1 MRGFGGG
8 GARRHSNRTNDLE
21 NVTQKAKQAQP
32 GGFKAGPC
40 PRDAPTQTRRDH
52 CHHHEGNRLAT
63 SLGPWLPNEDG
74 AQKTRPR
81 EAFIGTA
88 TSTPPKPFTSSPIY
102 EPPDGCDRKPGKR
115 FGDEAYAMEELV
127 AELGAAFLCADL
139 GITSEPRADH
149 AHYLDLWHNAL
160 RRWGH

>member
-1 MRGFGGG
+1 MSLKNPNKPSR
-8 GARRHSNRTNDLE
+8 ADS
-21 NVTQKAKQAQP
+21 KQALVLAMLQRKQ
-32 GGFKAGPC
+32 GG
-40 PRDAPTQTRRDH
+40 DH

-63 SLGPWLPNEDG
+63 SLGPWLPNEGG

-81 EAFIGTA
+81 EAFSGTA
-88 TSTPPKPFTSSPIY
+88 TSTPPRPFTSSPIY
-102 EPPDGCDRKPGKR
+102 EPTDGCDRKPGKR

-149 AHYLDLWHNAL
+149 AQYLDLWHNAL